1 MLMTTICYTERAKN
15 GGTMPTRQVI
25 AFDLDD
31 TLAVTKSPIS
41 DQMSELL
48 RKLLE
53 RYDVC
58 IISGGKYEQFRMQV
72 VDRLDAPA
80 HVLNRLH
87 LMPTCGTR
95 YYRYD
100 ELKTEWALQ
109 YAEDL
114 TDAEKAEIMQVLETS
129 AKETGLWVEK
139 PYGDIIEDRGSQVT
153 YSALGQQ
160 APADKKYEWAAENA
174 KGKKELRDLVASR
187 LPNLEVRLGGS
198 TSLDIT
204 RIGIDKAYGMEKL
217 MQALEIG
224 KDDILFIGDKLE
236 EGGNDY
242 PVKAMGI
249 DSIAVEGWEDT
260 ALVIRGVLAVS

>member
-1 MLMTTICYTERAKN
+1 MTKK
-15 GGTMPTRQVI
+15 VI

-31 TLAVTKSPIS
+31 TLAITKSPIS
-41 DQMSELL
+41 DRMSELL
-48 RKLLE
+48 VQLLE

-58 IISGGKYEQFRMQV
+58 VISGGKFEQFERQV
-72 VDRLDAPA
+72 VDRMEAPK
-80 HVLNRLH
+80 HILNRLH

-100 ELKTEWALQ
+100 ELEENWALQ

-114 TDAEKAEIMQVLETS
+114 SDRQKREITEVLES
-129 AKETGLWVEK
+129 CAKEVGLWAEK

-160 APADKKYEWAAENA
+160 APADDKYAWAEKNHDAKQILRQKVAE
-174 KGKKELRDLVASR
+174 R
-187 LPNLEVRLGGS
+187 LPDLEVRLGGT
-198 TSLDIT
+198 TSVDIT
-204 RIGIDKAYGMEKL
+204 RIGIDKAYGMNKL
-217 MQALEIG
+217 IEAIDVDMDE
-224 KDDILFIGDKLE
+224 ILFIGDKLQ

-249 DSIAVEGWEDT
+249 DTIEVDRWEDT
-260 ALVIRGVLAVS
+260 ALVLEGILAVS

>member
-1 MLMTTICYTERAKN
+1 MTKK
-15 GGTMPTRQVI
+15 VI

-41 DQMSELL
+41 DEMGELL
-48 RKLLE
+48 VRLLE
-53 RYDVC
+53 KYDVN
-58 IISGGKYEQFRMQV
+58 IISGGKFEQFKVQV
-72 VDRLDAPA
+72 VDRLEAPA
-80 HVLNRLH
+80 HLLNKLH

-100 ELKTEWALQ
+100 ELAADWKLQ

-114 TDAEKAEIMQVLETS
+114 TDKEKAGIVSALETS
-129 AKETGLWVEK
+129 AKEVGLWEDE

-160 APADKKYEWAAENA
+160 APAEKKYEWAEKNAEA
-174 KGKKELRDLVASR
+174 KQALRTLVAER
-187 LPNLEVRLGGS
+187 LPNLEVRLGGT
-198 TSLDIT
+198 TSVDVT
-204 RIGIDKAYGMEKL
+204 RIGIDKAYGMRKL
-217 MQALEIG
+217 IDALDIAQ
-224 KDDILFIGDKLE
+224 DDILFIGDKLQ

-249 DSIAVEGWEDT
+249 DTIEVDGWEDT
-260 ALVIRGVLAVS
+260 ALVLRGVLGVS